1 MALQSQ
7 DRALC
12 YRLILVALELEI
24 KKTRGVGC
32 NLVGRHLLLEPRNE
46 IPLLKNGINFMRVR
60 LP

>member
-32 NLVGRHLLLEPRNE
+32 NLVGRYLLLEPRNE
-46 IPLLKNGINFMRVR
+46 IPLLKNGINFMRAR